1 MQCFI
6 EDEGE
11 SIFYYHFDK
20 EDKLLK
26 VLMNNGNSTS
36 TVFEREKE
44 LQKALQRYHL
54 KKNKNIEA
62 AIYIKEFI

>member
-1 MQCFI
+1 
-6 EDEGE
+6 
-11 SIFYYHFDK
+11 
-20 EDKLLK
+20 
-26 VLMNNGNSTS
+26 MNNGNSTS

-62 AIYIKEFI
+62 AI